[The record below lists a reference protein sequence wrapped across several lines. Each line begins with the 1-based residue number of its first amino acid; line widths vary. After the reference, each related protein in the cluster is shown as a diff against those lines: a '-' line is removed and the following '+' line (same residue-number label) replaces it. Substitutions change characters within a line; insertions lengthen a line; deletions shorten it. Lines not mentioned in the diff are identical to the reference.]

1 MHRIPDII
9 DDQQHITFGQQFG
22 KTRSSRINAGEAWSL
37 TAQGIDQVF
46 HFADQVAW
54 VLTEGDP
61 EDTVIKGLL
70 NAFVMA
76 EGFRHGGFAVAT
88 RTTQRGGDRNRLL
101 PLLVKHFANQLRRTP
116 ENGAQSPQASLPP

>member
-1 MHRIPDII
+1 M
-9 DDQQHITFGQQFG
+9 
-22 KTRSSRINAGEAWSL
+22 K
-37 TAQGIDQVF
+37 GIDQVF

-70 NAFVMA
+70 DAFVMA

-88 RTTQRGGDRNRLL
+88 RTAQSGGDGNRLL
-101 PLLVKHFANQLRRTP
+101 PTPVKHFGDQCVVFLRTRHKVRR
-116 ENGAQSPQASLPP
+116 